1 MAGYRVVK
9 TPDLL
14 RNYVSMRSESK
25 GGLLKV
31 LIKLAVN
38 PIGNLWLN
46 LEENFLRKKVSL

>member
-46 LEENFLRKKVSL
+46 LEDVFLRKKVSL